1 MEETVMKE
9 KPFEDVSL
17 SSKKKNFLISLI
29 NIFLLTIASI
39 LSYFLIGNN
48 LVSASVANREYND
61 YLSQVNRFEHDL
73 GIFLYDENDQKLDY
87 SYISQVY
94 IYNMITNTYFYENR
108 DMLVNNVKVDLKE
121 ENSFGYIKDGKYV
134 NDFLANYYFIQR
146 ESGDV
151 KPNLT
156 DPYSNK
162 GNKYTYFYMDVLSFD
177 KLRKYLNNDAF
188 ENADEYLGN
197 KSIIT
202 FNAASKMLDYLN
214 TGNTDSEGYAIFQQ
228 FQTSFSNAYSK
239 TVKEISAYSSR
250 YNSLRDFLSN
260 LEKPVY
266 GLHLLAFSICYL
278 ICGFIIYCLFP
289 LIFSSGKTPGN
300 LIMNT
305 YLVNEKSRPIH
316 RFMSLLHGLLSI
328 LTSLISYG
336 VFILFYFSY
345 AINNSMV
352 IFHFPLQVVVAFSI
366 ILPLISLLMM
376 FLSQNNQFLEDKI
389 CHVSSSDSLD

>member
-1 MEETVMKE
+1 MKE

-17 SSKKKNFLISLI
+17 SSKKKNFLTSLI
-29 NIFLLTIASI
+29 NVFLLTIASI

-48 LVSASVANREYND
+48 IVSASVANREYND

-73 GIFLYDENDQKLDY
+73 GIFQYDENDQKLDY

-177 KLRKYLNNDAF
+177 NLRKYLNNDAF

-214 TGNTDSEGYAIFQQ
+214 TGNTDSEGYTIFQQ
-228 FQTSFSNAYSK
+228 FQVSFSNAYSK

-250 YNSLRDFLSN
+250 YNSLKDSLSD

-278 ICGFIIYCLFP
+278 VCGFIIYCLFP

-305 YLVNEKSRPIH
+305 HVVNEKSQPIH
-316 RFMSLLHGLLSI
+316 RFMGLLHGLLSI

-336 VFILFYFSY
+336 VFTLFYFSY

>member
-17 SSKKKNFLISLI
+17 SSKKKNFLASLI
-29 NIFLLTIASI
+29 NVFLLTIASI

-48 LVSASVANREYND
+48 IVSSSVANREYND

-73 GIFLYDENDQKLDY
+73 GIFLYDENNQKLDY
-87 SYISQVY
+87 SYTSQVY

-177 KLRKYLNNDAF
+177 NLRKYLNNDAF

-250 YNSLRDFLSN
+250 YNSLKDSLSG

-278 ICGFIIYCLFP
+278 VCGFIIYCLFP

-305 YLVNEKSRPIH
+305 HVVNEKSQPIH
-316 RFMSLLHGLLSI
+316 RFMGLLHGLLSI

-336 VFILFYFSY
+336 VFTLFYFSY

>member
-1 MEETVMKE
+1 MKE
-9 KPFEDVSL
+9 KPFEDASL
-17 SSKKKNFLISLI
+17 SSKKKNFLTSLI
-29 NIFLLTIASI
+29 NVFLLTIASI

-48 LVSASVANREYND
+48 IVSSSVANREYND

-94 IYNMITNTYFYENR
+94 IYNMITNTYLYENR
-108 DMLVNNVKVDLKE
+108 DMLVNNVKADLKE

-146 ESGDV
+146 ESDDV

-214 TGNTDSEGYAIFQQ
+214 TGSTDSEGYTIFQQ
-228 FQTSFSNAYSK
+228 FQASFSNAYSK

-250 YNSLRDFLSN
+250 YNSLRDSLSD

-266 GLHLLAFSICYL
+266 GLHLLAFSVCYL

-305 YLVNEKSRPIH
+305 YVVNKKSQPIH
-316 RFMSLLHGLLSI
+316 RFMGLLHGLLSI

-336 VFILFYFSY
+336 VFTLFYFSY

-366 ILPLISLLMM
+366 ILPLISLLTM

>member
-17 SSKKKNFLISLI
+17 SSKKKNFLASLI
-29 NIFLLTIASI
+29 NVFLLTIASI

-177 KLRKYLNNDAF
+177 NLRKYLNNDAF
-188 ENADEYLGN
+188 ENVDEYLGN

-214 TGNTDSEGYAIFQQ
+214 TGNTDSEGYTIFQQ
-228 FQTSFSNAYSK
+228 FQVSFSNAYSK

-250 YNSLRDFLSN
+250 YNSLRDSLSD

-305 YLVNEKSRPIH
+305 YLVNEKSQPIH

>member
-17 SSKKKNFLISLI
+17 SSKKKNFLASLI
-29 NIFLLTIASI
+29 NVFLLTIASI

-48 LVSASVANREYND
+48 IVSSSVANREYND

-146 ESGDV
+146 ESDDV

-162 GNKYTYFYMDVLSFD
+162 GNKCTYFYINVLSFD

-188 ENADEYLGN
+188 ENVDEYLGN

-214 TGNTDSEGYAIFQQ
+214 TGSTDSEGYTIFQQ
-228 FQTSFSNAYSK
+228 FQASFSNAYGK

-250 YNSLRDFLSN
+250 YNSLRDSLSD

-266 GLHLLAFSICYL
+266 GLHLLAFSVCYL

-305 YLVNEKSRPIH
+305 HVVNEKSQPIH
-316 RFMSLLHGLLSI
+316 RFMGLLHGLMSI

-336 VFILFYFSY
+336 VFTLFYFSY

>member
-17 SSKKKNFLISLI
+17 SSKKKNFLTSLI
-29 NIFLLTIASI
+29 NVFLLTIASI

-48 LVSASVANREYND
+48 IVSASVANREYND

-108 DMLVNNVKVDLKE
+108 DMLVNNVKADLKE

-151 KPNLT
+151 KPNLI

-177 KLRKYLNNDAF
+177 NLRKYLNNDAF
-188 ENADEYLGN
+188 ENVDEYLGN

-202 FNAASKMLDYLN
+202 FNATSKMLDYLN
-214 TGNTDSEGYAIFQQ
+214 TGNTDSEGYTIFQQ
-228 FQTSFSNAYSK
+228 FQASFSNAYSK

-250 YNSLRDFLSN
+250 YNSLRDSLSD

-266 GLHLLAFSICYL
+266 GLHLLAFSVCYL

-305 YLVNEKSRPIH
+305 YVVNEKSQPIH
-316 RFMSLLHGLLSI
+316 RFMGLLHGLLSI

-336 VFILFYFSY
+336 VFTLFYFSY
-345 AINNSMV
+345 AINNSMA

-366 ILPLISLLMM
+366 ILPLISLLTM